1 MLVFQRLK
9 IAASTRRSTFGRE
22 GVGTRYQEPCFIGC
36 GLCGKSASV
45 HPGVVNVGAVC
56 ETTEHKAN
64 REEDVERIAVEG
76 IHRAPLRPSMS
87 RTSAYRISRVESL
100 TMRSS
105 A

>member
-56 ETTEHKAN
+56 EATEHKAN
-64 REEDVERIAVEG
+64 REEDVERIAVQG
-76 IHRAPLRPSMS
+76 VHRYTPMN
-87 RTSAYRISRVESL
+87 TSTAAYRSPRVPSF
-100 TMRSS
+100 TMT
-105 A
+105 